1 MVGSTNVTSSER
13 PRLRTAAAASGAFL
27 LLLTIALIVVA
38 ILSLML
44 GPAHL
49 SPPELF
55 RGLTGQSETAAI
67 ILREIR
73 LPRLILSLSIGGMLG
88 LAGAAVQGLSRN
100 PLAEPA
106 VLGTPQ
112 AAALGAVLM
121 IYSGLADAFSLAL
134 PLAAIVGALLAMLAT
149 LLVVRRVGGVISLL
163 LIGLM
168 IGSLA
173 AAAISL
179 ILSLS
184 SNPYAVT
191 EIVFWL
197 MGSFT
202 DRSMWHVVLSLPFII
217 VGAAALFWCGPAYK
231 ALTLGEETAT
241 SLGFDIWRVSLIT
254 SAGIALGVGAGT
266 AVSGAIGFVG
276 LLAPHMVRPFV
287 RSDAQAVLL
296 PSALAGAILTTAAD
310 VLVKLI
316 PATSEIRVGAL
327 MAVIGAPCFL
337 YLVIARPYR
346 LDDRA

>member
-1 MVGSTNVTSSER
+1 M
-13 PRLRTAAAASGAFL
+13 SGAFL
-27 LLLTIALIVVA
+27 VALLAVLAAVCL
-38 ILSLML
+38 LSLAV

-49 SPPELF
+49 SLAEIF
-55 RGLTGQSETAAI
+55 RGFIGQSETASI
-67 ILREIR
+67 ILWEIR
-73 LPRLILSLSIGGMLG
+73 LPRLILSVSIGGMLG

-100 PLAEPA
+100 PLAEPSI
-106 VLGTPQ
+106 LGTPQ

-134 PLAAIVGALLAMLAT
+134 PLAAIVGALIAMLVT
-149 LLVVRRVGGVISLL
+149 LIVVRRVGGVISLL

-168 IGSLA
+168 LGSLA

-202 DRSMWHVVLSLPFII
+202 DRSMWHVALSLPFIL
-217 VGAAALFWCGPAYK
+217 VGAAALFWCGPAYR
-231 ALTLGEETAT
+231 ALTLGEETAG

-266 AVSGAIGFVG
+266 AVAGAIGFVG
-276 LLAPHMVRPFV
+276 LLAPHIVRPFV

-296 PSALAGAILTTAAD
+296 PSALVGAILTTGAD

-337 YLVIARPYR
+337 YLIIARPYR
-346 LDDRA
+346 LDDRL